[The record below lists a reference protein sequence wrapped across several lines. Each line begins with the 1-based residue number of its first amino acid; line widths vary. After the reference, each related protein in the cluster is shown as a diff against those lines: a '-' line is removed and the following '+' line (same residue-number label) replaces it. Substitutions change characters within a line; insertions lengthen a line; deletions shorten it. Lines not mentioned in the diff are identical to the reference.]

1 MANIDKRNI
10 QNRSYQDNSNRADL
24 ADAMTERKSSY
35 DPASYNNGYAHGRAS
50 ERRVADVEERVRA
63 REGESA
69 ASGLFVGII
78 LTALVGLGFGLFYF
92 LNNESNTPNPNVVP
106 NIVNPQASPN
116 QTSPN
121 QTRSET
127 TIIERDRVVPV
138 PQEAPNPQVNIE
150 VPNPANGN
158 NSAPIEQTAPE
169 QPQDPAS
176 TSGAEQS
183 APADNN

>member
-10 QNRSYQDNSNRADL
+10 QNRSYQDNSNRSDL
-24 ADAMTERKSSY
+24 ADSMTERKSTY
-35 DPASYNNGYAHGRAS
+35 DQASYNNGYLNGRAS
-50 ERRVADVEERVRA
+50 ERRVSDVEERVRA

-116 QTSPN
+116 QTAPN
-121 QTRSET
+121 QNRSET

-138 PQEAPNPQVNIE
+138 PQQAPNPQVNIE
-150 VPNPANGN
+150 VPNPTTGN
-158 NSAPIEQTAPE
+158 NSAPAEQPATAQPQTTAP
-169 QPQDPAS
+169 
-176 TSGAEQS
+176 TSGAEQG